1 MASEEPK
8 TETAPAPAAEAP
20 AAETSTS
27 EKKSNGKKGNR
38 DERPIEELY
47 DLSKPIPRV
56 SPCGR
61 SQMTVTISVEF
72 YGNCVPGPILIV
84 HFGSSSHTHVLV
96 GWFPTTVYNGISP
109 FLTSFFLSFFLP

>member
-8 TETAPAPAAEAP
+8 TAPAAEAPAAEAP

-27 EKKSNGKKGNR
+27 EKKNNGKKGNR

-47 DLSKPIPRV
+47 DLSKPILRV

-61 SQMTVTISVEF
+61 SQMTGTISVEF
-72 YGNCVPGPILIV
+72 YGNCVPAGRFSLS
-84 HFGSSSHTHVLV
+84 FWNL
-96 GWFPTTVYNGISP
+96 PTPNGISP
-109 FLTSFFLSFFLP
+109 FLTYLLTSSIIGGKARQGGI